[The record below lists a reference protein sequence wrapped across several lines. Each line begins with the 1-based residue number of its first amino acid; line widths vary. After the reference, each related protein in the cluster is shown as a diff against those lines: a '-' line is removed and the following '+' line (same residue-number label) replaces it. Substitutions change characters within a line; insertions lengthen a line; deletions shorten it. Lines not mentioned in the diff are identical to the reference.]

1 MPQQTKLDAAF
12 GCPQI
17 GQSGGQYFVED
28 QMDEDVFEVTPVAAL
43 SATTAL
49 FLELAALLHKRG
61 LISAPELGRNLLA
74 AAAEAGADL
83 NVRCVVSTLRD
94 VGQSLIDG
102 FPDAP

>member
-1 MPQQTKLDAAF
+1 ML
-12 GCPQI
+12 
-17 GQSGGQYFVED
+17 YFVEE
-28 QMDEDVFEVTPVAAL
+28 QMDQDVFEVTPTAAL

-61 LISAPELGRNLLA
+61 LISAPELGRNLLT
-74 AAAEAGADL
+74 AAAEAGADS

-94 VGQSLIDG
+94 VGQSLVDG